1 MESILEELLAENAQL
16 REKLGNYQ
24 ELGFTSNINILS
36 RKPKL
41 KISGVLIAEGVWK
54 GVKYDYDEM
63 KKALSKFLGLPIK
76 VQHGKSEEFGDR
88 TVGKVTKVA
97 ADDVIRSLVFEGV
110 ITDEKAVKLIED
122 GVFNAISIK
131 GGFEKLEENSTPPV
145 GRNYTP
151 IEASLTGSPACDNC
165 MIFNVSALEKAL
177 NDTHALSLDGEREM
191 VEGEY
196 EDEVQEENKETEK
209 ETQAEETVEIK
220 ANEVLVLPDNWDEI
234 EDFTIVEA
242 EIKPIDEVLE
252 LAKELAKEKEK
263 VKVVKIIK
271 VPPGKYPKV
280 AKKIAKYYGYPYP
293 YYGYPYYYYPYYYYV
308 YPEASEEIEEEEGE
322 NMELATVKCP
332 VCGEE
337 FKSKRAFLKHWKEE
351 HEEKYGAYQL
361 VKRLIQKMEEDR
373 SFTRKFKHIIQLE
386 EKETE
391 SDQETKETVGDVGQE
406 EKKEE
411 SKAEIEE
418 KTEQEKGQ
426 EEKKE
431 EEQAQTTVAE
441 TTQEEPRPSLE
452 ELLERAREEAVREGR
467 IDDLVKLAADFLAR
481 SEGRKNA

>member
-24 ELGFTSNINILS
+24 ELGFTSNINILAK
-36 RKPKL
+36 KPKL

-54 GVKYDYDEM
+54 GVKYDYEEM

-97 ADDVIRSLVFEGV
+97 ADDVIRSLVFEGIV
-110 ITDEKAVKLIED
+110 TDEKAVKLIED

-131 GGFEKLEENSTPPV
+131 GGFEKLEEDSTPPV

-177 NDTHALSLDGEREM
+177 NDTHALSLDGEEEM
-191 VEGEY
+191 VEGEFG
-196 EDEVQEENKETEK
+196 DEVQNKTEETET
-209 ETQAEETVEIK
+209 ETQTEETIEIK

-234 EDFTIVEA
+234 EDFTVVEA
-242 EIKPIDEVLE
+242 EIRPIDEILE
-252 LAKELAKEKEK
+252 LAKELAKKKEK

-280 AKKIAKYYGYPYP
+280 ARKIAKYYGYPYP

-308 YPEASEEIEEEEGE
+308 YPEAAEEKEEEEGE
-322 NMELATVKCP
+322 SMELATIKCP

-373 SFTRKFKHIIQLE
+373 SFTRKFKHIMQLE
-386 EKETE
+386 ETETE
-391 SDQETKETVGDVGQE
+391 STRDTVETEVKQE

-411 SKAEIEE
+411 SKPEVEE
-418 KTEQEKGQ
+418 ETKQEKGQ

-431 EEQAQTTVAE
+431 EEQREETVAE
-441 TTQEEPRPSLE
+441 TASEEPRPSLE
-452 ELLERAREEAVREGR
+452 ELLERAREEAVKEGR

-481 SEGRKNA
+481 SEGRKHA

>member
-361 VKRLIQKMEEDR
+361 VKRLIQKMVEDR

-431 EEQAQTTVAE
+431 EEQAETTVAE
-441 TTQEEPRPSLE
+441 TAQEEPRPSLE
-452 ELLERAREEAVREGR
+452 ELFNRAREEAVKEGR
-467 IDDLVKLAADFLAR
+467 IDDLVKLAADFLAK
-481 SEGRKNA
+481 SEGRKHA